1 MNVTL
6 KLMVGTYDTAVLEV
20 KKLQEQVAE
29 MKTLLLS
36 MKENKNWGGDTLE
49 GSKFEK
55 LGDTV
60 VGEAMG
66 ESSSGRD
73 E

>member
-1 MNVTL
+1 
-6 KLMVGTYDTAVLEV
+6 
-20 KKLQEQVAE
+20 
-29 MKTLLLS
+29 LLS

>member
-1 MNVTL
+1 LYALT
-6 KLMVGTYDTAVLEV
+6 E
-20 KKLQEQVAE
+20 
-29 MKTLLLS
+29 
-36 MKENKNWGGDTLE
+36 KNWGADTLE

-55 LGDTV
+55 LADTV
-60 VGEAMG
+60 VGETMG